1 MRRDLRR
8 KKKIDNSIILG
19 IVCAILVMI
28 SIVLYAVKNFRTKNQ
43 ELNNKEIGE
52 ISQLEE
58 IDLEDASTEFG
69 KKVEE
74 SKNELNN
81 INETNKKEDN
91 ININTNTNISTNTA
105 KIDNKNIVDKKEGA
119 NDDNKVENIE
129 KEKDKEITF
138 KAPVKG
144 EIIRGYATENLVYSE
159 TLQEWIV
166 HNGVDIKAEKT
177 TVVSAASS
185 GKILSIKND
194 PRYGLTVII
203 DHKNGFKSVY
213 SNLLTAEFV
222 VEGEEVS
229 EGQTIGTV
237 GTTAA
242 FEISDDYHLHFE
254 LLQNDEYV
262 DPTIYINFE

>member
-8 KKKIDNSIILG
+8 RKKIDNSIILS

-28 SIVLYAVKNFRTKNQ
+28 SIALYAVKNFRVSNS

-52 ISQLEE
+52 ISGLEE
-58 IDLEDASTEFG
+58 INIEDASTEFG
-69 KKVEE
+69 KTVEE

-81 INETNKKEDN
+81 VQETETKKDD
-91 ININTNTNISTNTA
+91 INTNTAISSNAT
-105 KIDNKNIVDKKEGA
+105 KIDDKNIVEEKIDVDEKNNKE
-119 NDDNKVENIE
+119 E
-129 KEKDKEITF
+129 KEEDKEITF

-166 HNGVDIKAEKT
+166 HNGIDIKAEKT
-177 TVVSAASS
+177 TVVAAVAS
-185 GKILSIKND
+185 GKVLAIKND

-203 DHKNGFKSVY
+203 EHKDGFKSVY

-222 VEGEEVS
+222 LEGEEVV

>member
-8 KKKIDNSIILG
+8 KRKVDNSIVLG

-28 SIVLYAVKNFRTKNQ
+28 SIVIFAVKNYSAK
-43 ELNNKEIGE
+43 NKEFDTE
-52 ISQLEE
+52 ISEELAILENAE
-58 IDLEDASTEFG
+58 FEDASTEYG
-69 KKVEE
+69 KTVDE

-81 INETNKKEDN
+81 ISNTLSEEENV
-91 ININTNTNISTNTA
+91 TNTHTNTA
-105 KIDNKNIVDKKEGA
+105 KVENVIKTEDLDNKNEEVTENKEE
-119 NDDNKVENIE
+119 VQQEM
-129 KEKDKEITF
+129 TF
-138 KAPVKG
+138 VAPVKG
-144 EIIRGYATENLVYSE
+144 DILRGYATENLVFSE
-159 TLQEWIV
+159 TLQEWVI

-177 TVVSAASS
+177 TVVGAVSS
-185 GKILSIKND
+185 GKVLSIKND

-203 DHKNGFKSVY
+203 EHQNGFKSVY

-222 VEGEEVS
+222 IEGEEVS